1 MTAPVKV
8 MIVDDHRVFAEALA
22 LALANDQDL
31 NVVGSPLTNGDEAAD
46 AVLEHDVDVV
56 LMDLNLPG
64 KDGIEATRDIKKVH
78 PETKVVILTAE
89 DGERRLADAAVAG
102 ASGYLTKV
110 RAVVEV
116 ADAVK
121 RAAAGEMLIPGD
133 ILARILS
140 ELAGERTK
148 QAETDRMAQTITP
161 RELEVLQLLANGL
174 SSRGIANKL
183 VVSPR
188 TIDTHVHNLLAKLG
202 VHSKLEAV
210 VTGLRWGLVRLE
222 QAEE

>member
-1 MTAPVKV
+1 MTDPVKV

-22 LALANDQDL
+22 LALANDADL
-31 NVVGSPLTNGDEAAD
+31 NVVGSPVTNGDDAAD
-46 AVLEHDVDVV
+46 AVLEHGVDVV

-78 PETKVVILTAE
+78 PETKVVVLTAE

-102 ASGYLTKV
+102 ASGYLTKA

-116 ADAVK
+116 VDAVK

-133 ILARILS
+133 ILARILG

-148 QAETDRMAQTITP
+148 QAETDRTAQTITP

-210 VTGLRWGLVRLE
+210 VTGLRWGLVHLE
-222 QAEE
+222 QDKG

>member
-1 MTAPVKV
+1 MADPVKV

-31 NVVGSPLTNGDEAAD
+31 SVVGSPVTNGDDAAD
-46 AVLEHDVDVV
+46 AVLEHGVDVV

-78 PETKVVILTAE
+78 PETKVVVLTAE

-102 ASGYLTKV
+102 ASGYLTKA

-116 ADAVK
+116 VDAVK

-133 ILARILS
+133 ILARILT
-140 ELAGERTK
+140 EVAGERTK
-148 QAETDRMAQTITP
+148 KAEADRMAETITP

-210 VTGLRWGLVRLE
+210 VNGLRWGLVHIE
-222 QAEE
+222 PGKE

>member
-1 MTAPVKV
+1 MSGPVKV
-8 MIVDDHRVFAEALA
+8 LIVDDHRVFAEALA
-22 LALANDQDL
+22 LALANDGDL
-31 NVVGSPLTNGDEAAD
+31 NVVGSPVTNGDEAAD
-46 AVLEHDVDVV
+46 AVLTHDADVV

-64 KDGIEATRDIKKVH
+64 KDGIEATRDIKKVR
-78 PETKVVILTAE
+78 PETKVVVLTAE

-102 ASGYLTKV
+102 ASGYLTKG

-116 ADAVK
+116 VDAVK

-148 QAETDRMAQTITP
+148 QAEAERMAQAITP

-210 VTGLRWGLVRLE
+210 VTGLRWGLVHLE
-222 QAEE
+222 AKE